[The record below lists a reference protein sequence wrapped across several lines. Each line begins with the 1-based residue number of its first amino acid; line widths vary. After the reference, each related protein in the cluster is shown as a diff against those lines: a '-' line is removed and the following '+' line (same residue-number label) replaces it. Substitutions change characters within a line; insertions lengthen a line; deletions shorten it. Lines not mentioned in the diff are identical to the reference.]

1 MTIPRATGFCF
12 HYIDKIYVCGGFSK
26 DEKRSKKIEVFD
38 LISNSWSLLKVN
50 NLRNLDKIASWNLTG
65 FYH

>member
-38 LISNSWSLLKVN
+38 LMSNSWSLLKVN
-50 NLRNLDKIASWNLTG
+50 YVRS
-65 FYH
+65 FR

>member
-12 HYIDKIYVCGGFSK
+12 HYIDKIYACGGFSR

-38 LISNSWSLLKVN
+38 LTNNSWNLLKVHFFK
-50 NLRNLDKIASWNLTG
+50 KI
-65 FYH
+65 